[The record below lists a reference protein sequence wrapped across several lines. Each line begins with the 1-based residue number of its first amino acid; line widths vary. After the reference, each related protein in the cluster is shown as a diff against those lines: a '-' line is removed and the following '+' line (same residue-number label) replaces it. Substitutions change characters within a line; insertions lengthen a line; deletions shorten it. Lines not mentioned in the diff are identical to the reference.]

1 MPVPKVYR
9 GNPRRSAPSRRRCI
23 DRSGRPRPCGAG
35 CRFRLDHACTPR
47 SSCSPGRHWNGLGV
61 SAFSSFRLAAFRHR
75 NRLLRR
81 PCRAVAG
88 HRGGD

>member
-9 GNPRRSAPSRRRCI
+9 GNPRRSAPSRRCCI
-23 DRSGRPRPCGAG
+23 DRSGRLRPCGAD

-47 SSCSPGRHWNGLGV
+47 SSCPPGCNRNGPGV
-61 SAFSSFRLAAFRHR
+61 SAFSSPRLAAFRR
-75 NRLLRR
+75 RTCMLRR
-81 PCRAVAG
+81 PRPAVAG